1 MKFLQTAT
9 VLEDSQI
16 DWDIKTYSFMEVIQG
31 LKEGKNFKRKEWDK
45 NRILWGDSYGEYP
58 IGLHNSGMIDFCDG
72 SKSYALTIQDIE
84 ATDWIEMK

>member
-1 MKFLQTAT
+1 MKFLET
-9 VLEDSQI
+9 VKVFVEGQQ
-16 DWDIKTYSFMEVIQG
+16 YSFMEVIKG

-45 NRILWGDSYGEYP
+45 NKIFWGDSYGEYP

-72 SKSYALTIQDIE
+72 SKSYALTIQDVE